1 MKNLNEFLNEAKQ
14 SIPDFKMGVEIIDF
28 LDEIPALKKFRND
41 VAQYDDTYFTIPIK
55 DWNKNVGWSVKEVDA
70 INDKLDNYEGS
81 ISHDGK
87 FFYVQGAA

>member
-1 MKNLNEFLNEAKQ
+1 MKKLKEFLNEAKQ
-14 SIPDFKMGVEIIDF
+14 SIPDFKMGIDIIDF

-70 INDKLDNYEGS
+70 INDKLDKYEGS
-81 ISHDGK
+81 ISHFGNIV
-87 FFYVQGAA
+87 YVTGPA

>member
-1 MKNLNEFLNEAKQ
+1 MKPLNEFLNEAKQ
-14 SIPDFKMGVEIIDF
+14 SIPDFKIGEEIIDF

-70 INDKLDNYEGS
+70 INDKLDNYEGN
-81 ISHDGK
+81 ISHAGN
-87 FFYVQGAA
+87 FVYVTGAA